1 MSKFKSTS
9 KEILPK
15 PERAT
20 PTLKSVRI
28 IDDELHS
35 LNSSISTYSLN
46 SLEGT
51 EHKSSSDV
59 SRHVEENT
67 IEEEEFDENVD
78 AEKKEAEPQNEAIS
92 NIKNKEDADERKVQN
107 TIENSTNNVVD
118 TPTETSDL

>member
-1 MSKFKSTS
+1 MSKFKSSS

-46 SLEGT
+46 SLEST

-67 IEEEEFDENVD
+67 IEEEELDENAD
-78 AEKKEAEPQNEAIS
+78 ADKKEAESQN
-92 NIKNKEDADERKVQN
+92 KDVDERKVQK
-107 TIENSTNNVVD
+107 TIENSTNIVD

>member
-1 MSKFKSTS
+1 M
-9 KEILPK
+9 PK